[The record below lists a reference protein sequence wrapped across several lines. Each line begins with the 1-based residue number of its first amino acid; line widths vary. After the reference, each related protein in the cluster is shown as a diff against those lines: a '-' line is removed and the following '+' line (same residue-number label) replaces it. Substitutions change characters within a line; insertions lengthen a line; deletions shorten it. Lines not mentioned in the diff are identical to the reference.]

1 MASPLSSKSARPTPN
16 CECVSCG
23 ISFHTA
29 NPEQD
34 ACPRCLLTPKQRDI
48 NHRLLSAPKRHTLL
62 YGGARSGKTVLF
74 VRAIMMRAIHAPETR
89 HAMLRLRANAARAS
103 LWLDTLPK
111 VQRVF
116 FPKFT
121 LRDHRQDGYVE
132 IVESGSQIWIAG
144 TDDKER
150 IEKIL
155 GQEFLTI
162 YLNECSQ
169 IPYSTVLTVLTRL
182 AQTHPEVVQKAFY
195 DLNPVGTR
203 HYTSMLFVQGRDPL
217 TQIPILDAHQRQY
230 SFINPQDNRAFLT
243 EEFLQSLQA
252 VPDRQRRRFYEGIY
266 QAEIDGALWTFET
279 IELARCLSEDVPRD
293 LKREGWARVA
303 VTTYREFKVDRIVA
317 EQNFGG
323 DMVRAVLHTV
333 DRNVPVNLVNAS
345 RGKTVRAE
353 PVSALYGY
361 ERDGSW
367 HKDQVRH
374 AGEFRE
380 LEDQMLNFSTAG
392 YLGDRS
398 PDRVDALVWAL
409 TDLLVEPEPGAA
421 MIEFYRMRAREAA
434 EKKAAAEAA
443 ERHPAV

>member
-1 MASPLSSKSARPTPN
+1 MASPLSSKSARPTLN

-48 NHRLLSAPKRHTLL
+48 NHRLLSAPKRPTLL
-62 YGGARSGKTVLF
+62 YGGARSGKTGLV

-121 LRDHRQDGYVE
+121 LRDHRQDGFVE

-169 IPYSTVLTVLTRL
+169 IPYSTVLTGFSPL
-182 AQTHPEVVQKAFY
+182 AQTDSQVW
-195 DLNPVGTR
+195 
-203 HYTSMLFVQGRDPL
+203 
-217 TQIPILDAHQRQY
+217 QY
-230 SFINPQDNRAFLT
+230 AFINPKDNHACLT
-243 EEFLQSLQA
+243 EEFLRSLQA
-252 VPDRQRRRFYEGIY
+252 MPDRQRRRFYDGVY
-266 QAEIDGALWTFET
+266 QSEIDGALWTFES
-279 IELARCLSEDVPRD
+279 IEHARCTPDDVPAD
-293 LKREGWARVA
+293 LKRVVVAIDPSGTAGDEDKRSDNVGIIVAGKSMDNIGYVLADRTCNLPPEGWARVA
-303 VTTYREFKVDRIVA
+303 VTAYREFKADRIVA
-317 EQNFGG
+317 ERNFGG
-323 DMVRAVLHTV
+323 DMVRAVL
-333 DRNVPVNLVNAS
+333 
-345 RGKTVRAE
+345 
-353 PVSALYGY
+353 
-361 ERDGSW
+361 
-367 HKDQVRH
+367 Q
-374 AGEFRE
+374 
-380 LEDQMLNFSTAG
+380 
-392 YLGDRS
+392 
-398 PDRVDALVWAL
+398 
-409 TDLLVEPEPGAA
+409 
-421 MIEFYRMRAREAA
+421 I
-434 EKKAAAEAA
+434 
-443 ERHPAV
+443 